1 MAGRRQSVN
10 DKHKNGGFRPVHLL
24 LLIPFVALLCVPL
37 YNSMRPQL
45 FGIPFFYWYQMIWTF
60 LAAAI
65 MGVVY
70 LLDKGPR
77 K

>member
-1 MAGRRQSVN
+1 MAERRQSVR
-10 DKHKNGGFRPVHLL
+10 DKHKNGSFRPVRLL
-24 LLIPFVALLCVPL
+24 LLIPFVALLWVPL
-37 YNSMRPQL
+37 YNHVHPQL

-60 LAAAI
+60 LTAAI

-70 LLDKGPR
+70 LLEERPR